1 MFIVLLNN
9 HFFPQ
14 LIISHFIQ
22 FVKSQKRSNQFREFI
37 SGEFRIHP
45 IETPWNWFELLWRFY
60 KFQSNTKYSIEGRV
74 VWVCGVCVCVYVWDL
89 CLRALKLH
97 WISIKCINTSMVNW
111 YAITNFNGNIN
122 GKVENPSTP
131 IIGSLCCYLE
141 ITKICTRYNKLTR
154 KPDTHGKTKR
164 IKNSSNTS
172 GKVRVNSA

>member
-22 FVKSQKRSNQFREFI
+22 FVKSQKRSNQFRKFI

-74 VWVCGVCVCVYVWDL
+74 VWIYGVYNTCL
-89 CLRALKLH
+89 CLRSVSSCVKTALDSNKMYKYIHVELIRDNEFQWKCKWQSRKPFNTYH
-97 WISIKCINTSMVNW
+97 WIIILV
-111 YAITNFNGNIN
+111 F
-122 GKVENPSTP
+122 ENHQD
-131 IIGSLCCYLE
+131 LY
-141 ITKICTRYNKLTR
+141 KI
-154 KPDTHGKTKR
+154 
-164 IKNSSNTS
+164 
-172 GKVRVNSA
+172 